1 MTTIKIIFISKST
14 LILNIAEGSGQ
25 LSNFEMGPLRILTF
39 QNSRMHGLLQ
49 NALLEHHFYSLPLF
63 PITLNMTSVAVPGEG
78 PGGPAPPYFYT
89 KLRPE
94 GPKKKIGDPPSLSK
108 GLDDRAPLIWRS
120 GSATGHEKKN
130 WLSNVYQFLK
140 FSFTRRYKIT
150 KDLQGLNYSLLIT
163 KTEETYRPVPFKT
176 IVSS

>member
-1 MTTIKIIFISKST
+1 
-14 LILNIAEGSGQ
+14 
-25 LSNFEMGPLRILTF
+25 MGPLRILTF

-49 NALLEHHFYSLPLF
+49 NALLDHHFYSLPLF
-63 PITLNMTSVAVPGEG
+63 PITLNMTSVADPGEG
-78 PGGPAPPYFYT
+78 PGGPAPPPYFYT
-89 KLRPE
+89 KLMPE
-94 GPKKKIGDPPSLSK
+94 GPKKKFGDPPSLSK
-108 GLDDRAPLIWRS
+108 GLNDRAPLIWRS

-163 KTEETYRPVPFKT
+163 KTEETYRPVTFKT

>member
-1 MTTIKIIFISKST
+1 M
-14 LILNIAEGSGQ
+14 NIAEGSGQ

-63 PITLNMTSVAVPGEG
+63 PITLNMTSVADPGEG

-94 GPKKKIGDPPSLSK
+94 GPRKNFWDPPSLSK

-163 KTEETYRPVPFKT
+163 KTEETYRPVTFKT
-176 IVSS
+176 IVCS

>member
-1 MTTIKIIFISKST
+1 MSKST

-78 PGGPAPPYFYT
+78 PGGPAPLIFTPNG
-89 KLRPE
+89 
-94 GPKKKIGDPPSLSK
+94 GPKGRKKNLGTPPLYLRVWMTGAPLSGGLDPPLDMKRKIG
-108 GLDDRAPLIWRS
+108 
-120 GSATGHEKKN
+120 
-130 WLSNVYQFLK
+130 
-140 FSFTRRYKIT
+140 
-150 KDLQGLNYSLLIT
+150 
-163 KTEETYRPVPFKT
+163 
-176 IVSS
+176 

>member
-1 MTTIKIIFISKST
+1 
-14 LILNIAEGSGQ
+14 
-25 LSNFEMGPLRILTF
+25 MGPLRILTF

-49 NALLEHHFYSLPLF
+49 NALLDHHFYSLPLF
-63 PITLNMTSVAVPGEG
+63 PITLNMTSVADPGEG
-78 PGGPAPPYFYT
+78 PGGPAPPPYFYT
-89 KLRPE
+89 KLMPE
-94 GPKKKIGDPPSLSK
+94 GPKKKFGDPPSLSK

-120 GSATGHEKKN
+120 RSATRHEKKN
-130 WLSNVYQFLK
+130 RLSNVYQFLK

-163 KTEETYRPVPFKT
+163 KTEETYRPVTFKT